1 MLFKKKFLLRV
12 IKKTLE
18 EVSEVIKSPD
28 LEIFKIRLDTDN
40 IKLLYPTFLCIE
52 L

>member
-12 IKKTLE
+12 IKKTL
-18 EVSEVIKSPD
+18 VSEVIKSPD
-28 LEIFKIRLDTDN
+28 LEIFKIILDTDN